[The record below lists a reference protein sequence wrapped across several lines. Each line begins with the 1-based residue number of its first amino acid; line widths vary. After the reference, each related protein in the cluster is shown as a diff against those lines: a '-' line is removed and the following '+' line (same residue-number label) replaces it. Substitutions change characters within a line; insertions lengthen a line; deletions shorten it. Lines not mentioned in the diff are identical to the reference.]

1 MHLPDDKI
9 MAEHSHILNLE
20 QSENIVIG
28 VFIKMGNVVNFISLR
43 LVSFRCFGFYH
54 LPNKTKLEQDS
65 RAQGSL
71 CYLVDFAFLKY
82 V

>member
-43 LVSFRCFGFYH
+43 LVSFRCFGFYQ

-65 RAQGSL
+65 QAQGLL
-71 CYLVDFAFLKY
+71 CYLVDFACLK
-82 V
+82 

>member
-28 VFIKMGNVVNFISLR
+28 VFIKMGNAVNFISLR
-43 LVSFRCFGFYH
+43 LVSFPCFGFYQ

-65 RAQGSL
+65 RT
-71 CYLVDFAFLKY
+71 
-82 V
+82 